1 MAHADIGFI
10 GLAVMGQ
17 NLVLNMERNGY
28 TVAVYN
34 RTTARTDEFL
44 DRNPGRNFLR
54 TETLREL
61 INKLERPRSVMI
73 MVQAGPAVDA
83 VIKDLLSLLDR
94 GDLIIDGGNSYFKD
108 SDRRTTHVQKQGIDF
123 LGVGVSGGEE
133 GALWGPSIMAGG
145 TLPAYK
151 RVERLFTSISA
162 KASRDSAPCLAYMGP
177 RGAGHYVKMVHNAIE
192 YGDMQLIAEAYDILH
207 RGLGLSNTELA
218 DTFEEWNEGELD
230 SFLVEI
236 TTQIFRAMDTE
247 TNHALIDVVLD
258 RAAQKG
264 TGKWASQDALDL
276 GAPIPT
282 INAAVVGRILSTL
295 KEERIYAADKLPGPA
310 DCLWE
315 GDLER
320 EKTAVRDALYAS
332 KISAYAQGM
341 ALLNTASLEYGYEL
355 ELGRIAEIW
364 RGGCIIRARFL
375 EDVMRAFGRDS
386 ALPNLLLEPEIS
398 AAVGDR
404 LQSWRKVV
412 SQAVLTGIPVPGLSS
427 SLAYYDSYRTARL
440 PANLIQGQRDL
451 FGAHTYERV
460 DRPGSFHSDWN

>member
-1 MAHADIGFI
+1 M
-10 GLAVMGQ
+10 
-17 NLVLNMERNGY
+17 
-28 TVAVYN
+28 
-34 RTTARTDEFL
+34 
-44 DRNPGRNFLR
+44 
-54 TETLREL
+54 
-61 INKLERPRSVMI
+61 
-73 MVQAGPAVDA
+73 
-83 VIKDLLSLLDR
+83 
-94 GDLIIDGGNSYFKD
+94 
-108 SDRRTTHVQKQGIDF
+108 
-123 LGVGVSGGEE
+123 
-133 GALWGPSIMAGG
+133 
-145 TLPAYK
+145 
-151 RVERLFTSISA
+151 
-162 KASRDSAPCLAYMGP
+162 
-177 RGAGHYVKMVHNAIE
+177 
-192 YGDMQLIAEAYDILH
+192 
-207 RGLGLSNTELA
+207 A

-282 INAAVVGRILSTL
+282 INAAVVGRILSSL

-341 ALLNTASLEYGYEL
+341 ALLNTASLEYGYGL

-460 DRPGSFHSDWN
+460 DRTGSFHSDWN